1 MSFPSDAAPGRSGP
15 RVSDARPTARSARR
29 ISRKDAF
36 PSRAQ
41 TLALAYWVFHYLK
54 RIAET
59 VFVHKFS
66 HATMPISGMV
76 RNCTYYGLAG
86 FVVSYF
92 INHPAYTNP
101 NLMVRLPTLQLR
113 MLLTTHMAAWPH
125 PGAPSSLAA
134 LPGRRVPG
142 SGDGHAGRQPGL
154 PPASRVPAQGGRHG
168 LPHAHVG
175 SLPLHRLPQLHGRDH
190 RVDLLLHRHADP
202 PQRRIHSA
210 GDVPGGTLLL
220 VACTGAGTVA
230 CTAAAMRRGLRSGAV
245 PVSQMGQWA
254 VQKYKRLRQQFKE
267 AYPARYKMLPPFF

>member
-1 MSFPSDAAPGRSGP
+1 VSFPSDAAPGRSGP

-101 NLMVRLPTLQLR
+101 NLMPYQDVVFLALGMAMQGVNLGCHLHLASLRKEGDTGYRMPTWGPFRFIACPNYTAEIIGWICFSIATQTLPSV
-113 MLLTTHMAAWPH
+113 AF
-125 PGAPSSLAA
+125 
-134 LPGRRVPG
+134 
-142 SGDGHAGRQPGL
+142 
-154 PPASRVPAQGGRHG
+154 
-168 LPHAHVG
+168 
-175 SLPLHRLPQLHGRDH
+175 
-190 RVDLLLHRHADP
+190 
-202 PQRRIHSA
+202 
-210 GDVPGGTLLL
+210 TLL
-220 VACTGAGTVA
+220 G
-230 CTAAAMRRGLRSGAV
+230 MY
-245 PVSQMGQWA
+245 QMGQWA